1 MATIRITWMTDEH
14 ECDDCGSSYASG
26 AVVEI
31 EGHEPLDLKP
41 SAYCY
46 DGDSYSRLEV
56 YKAILAAFGEYA
68 GPEVEEMEC
77 RQLIECLGFGI
88 TDDVEC
94 RFDFSEDDDY

>member
-14 ECDDCGSSYASG
+14 QCDDCGTSYASG

-31 EGHEPLDLKP
+31 EGDEPLDLKP

-46 DGDSYSRLEV
+46 DGESYSRLDV
-56 YKAILAAFGEYA
+56 YKAILAVFGEYPA
-68 GPEVEEMEC
+68 PEVEEVEC
-77 RQLIECLGFGI
+77 RQLIECLDFNI

-94 RFDFSEDDDY
+94 RFDLSDDDY